1 MTGSS
6 TIATSVVVCVKGFR
20 QPVPLVH
27 CNFKPSVTQC
37 TTIQHSYSP
46 ISHNFQSDKMHFVFH
61 NVHIRQ
67 IFFPFFF
74 LWCQLSY
81 TTNRC
86 PVCKCQ
92 TLVHNYTA
100 INIFFSLFYVKL
112 FWQQSLLLS
121 SSITETIHM
130 WLSNLSVYLFF
141 QTGTAAK
148 LIQWQTPA
156 W

>member
-6 TIATSVVVCVKGFR
+6 IIATSVVVCVKGFH
-20 QPVPLVH
+20 QLVSPVH

-37 TTIQHSYSP
+37 MTIQNTYSP
-46 ISHNFQSDKMHFVFH
+46 ISHKFQSDKMHFVFH

-67 IFFPFFF
+67 IFFPFLFPVMPAV
-74 LWCQLSY
+74 LYHEQVPSMQISNLGSQLY
-81 TTNRC
+81 RH
-86 PVCKCQ
+86 Q
-92 TLVHNYTA
+92 H
-100 INIFFSLFYVKL
+100 FFSLFYVKL

-141 QTGTAAK
+141 QTCTAAK
-148 LIQWQTPA
+148 LTQWQTPV